1 MYFSGSEIA
10 CRHGYFLFT
19 EKHGLSGRKYIHLP
33 YLKTLFEQKQKFDN
47 FDPFCLDDPLKG
59 VD

>member
-10 CRHGYFLFT
+10 CGQGYFLFT

-33 YLKTLFEQKQKFDN
+33 Y
-47 FDPFCLDDPLKG
+47 